1 MIILTR
7 IISDPLV
14 ERVTG
19 ARRRAPDRRES
30 GTSRRRRAVHNE
42 CSSLHQVYVCE
53 LGGLH
58 VGISLKQAAIPVVTW
73 NVRFSLKQ
81 SSGTGCCENVDKQ

>member
-7 IISDPLV
+7 IIFDPLV
-14 ERVTG
+14 ERVAGAEHQTG
-19 ARRRAPDRRES
+19 ERAGRRAA
-30 GTSRRRRAVHNE
+30 RRRAVHNE